1 MKSDMR
7 VTLTKRL
14 LKEGLLRMLE
24 RETLSKI
31 SISELCEE
39 SGVNRATFYKHY
51 ESPAMILR
59 NIAYDYD
66 EQMSGIYESARRAG
80 KNEEARIEAC
90 MQFLLERK
98 PEIKILFSKNAES
111 SLNRFCLGIVNE
123 KLAHRRELLQERMQ
137 GNSDDHFLYAVA
149 TASAA
154 FGLLEVWLTMDI
166 KKSPKELVTILK
178 TVIREN
184 LLL

>member
-7 VTLTKRL
+7 VALTKRL

-31 SISELCEE
+31 SITELCGE

-59 NIAYDYD
+59 DIAYDYD
-66 EQMSGIYESARRAG
+66 AQMSDIYQAARRAG
-80 KNEEARIEAC
+80 GSEEYRIEAC
-90 MQFLLERK
+90 MQFLLEK
-98 PEIKILFSKNAES
+98 KTELKVLFSPNAES
-111 SLNRFCLGIVNE
+111 GLNRFCLEIINE

-137 GNSDDHFLYAVA
+137 GDSDDHFLYAVA

-154 FGLLEVWLTMDI
+154 FGLLQVWLTMDI
-166 KKSPKELVTILK
+166 DKSPKELVAILK
-178 TVIREN
+178 RVIQRN
-184 LLL
+184 LLF

>member
-31 SISELCEE
+31 SITELCEE

-59 NIAYDYD
+59 DIAYDYD
-66 EQMSGIYESARRAG
+66 EQMSSIYEAVQRAG
-80 KNEEARIEAC
+80 GSEEDRIEAC

-98 PEIKILFSKNAES
+98 AVHSPRFSCRMISYPASVSAFLTS
-111 SLNRFCLGIVNE
+111 SLRCDTIP
-123 KLAHRRELLQERMQ
+123 LQM
-137 GNSDDHFLYAVA
+137 
-149 TASAA
+149 
-154 FGLLEVWLTMDI
+154 
-166 KKSPKELVTILK
+166 KSPPGLMWARRGAAKEMMTSEMILATQISQTAVT
-178 TVIREN
+178 
-184 LLL
+184 

>member
-24 RETLSKI
+24 RKTLSKI

-51 ESPAMILR
+51 GSPAMILR
-59 NIAYDYD
+59 EIAYDYD
-66 EQMSGIYESARRAG
+66 AQMSSIYEAARRAG
-80 KNEEARIEAC
+80 ESEEDRIEAC
-90 MQFLLERK
+90 IQFLLDRK
-98 PEIKILFSKNAES
+98 PELKVLFSPNAES
-111 SLNRFCLGIVNE
+111 SLNRFCLEIINQ
-123 KLAHRRELLQERMQ
+123 KLSHRRELLQERMQ
-137 GNSDDHFLYAVA
+137 GDSDDHFLYAVA

-154 FGLLEVWLTMDI
+154 FGLLQVWLTMDI
-166 KKSPKELVTILK
+166 DKSPRELVGILK
-178 TVIREN
+178 RVIQKN
-184 LLL
+184 LLF